1 MWHVVVLAAYAAAIA
16 MFVMSLATVL
26 ALLPVRTRKR
36 VGRLVVGKVYGNQPR
51 RDLRDA
57 MLALVQSILTVYL
70 TSLLTPGPLVPT
82 VLQLVTYVLSLAVAY
97 YLLRDTA
104 GAVPLL
110 TTSGSYVFGALAPP
124 AAVIL
129 LASLM
134 ALGHAALG
142 ENDAFLTYQSGDKF
156 AEDQRCNVDQ
166 MGGTGPCFARYSW
179 DLGRLPGRLDTTM
192 TVETDHV
199 NFWKPETA
207 TVDVALPGRN
217 CPVDWSAWN
226 GRTRLGGAHADRT
239 YGSQLTIP
247 LAEKALRFRATWARS
262 PSCRGQVSLSTSTST

>member
-110 TTSGSYVFGALAPP
+110 TTSGSYVFGA
-124 AAVIL
+124 
-129 LASLM
+129 
-134 ALGHAALG
+134 
-142 ENDAFLTYQSGDKF
+142 YQSGDKF